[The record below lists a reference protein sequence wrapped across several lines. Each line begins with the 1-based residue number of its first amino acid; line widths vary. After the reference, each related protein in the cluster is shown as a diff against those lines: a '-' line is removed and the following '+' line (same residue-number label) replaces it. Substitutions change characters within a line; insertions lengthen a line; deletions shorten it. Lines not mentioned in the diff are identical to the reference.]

1 MQTELPDAMNPRG
14 ERMTQAEV
22 VTTKDVSKWADL
34 GQRFGVPII
43 IAAVIGSGMYYAM
56 RADVTQAANDNTR
69 QDVLIAQH
77 HDEIIRMK
85 ADASSLRDSLKS
97 LELQIDRRFMEMNSR
112 LDSISSTL
120 QAILMNRRAAGTE

>member
-1 MQTELPDAMNPRG
+1 MSETT
-14 ERMTQAEV
+14 TQAEV
-22 VTTKDVSKWADL
+22 LTTKDVSKWADL
-34 GQRFGVPII
+34 AQRFGVPII
-43 IAAVIGSGMYYAM
+43 MAVVIGSGIYYAM
-56 RADVTQAANDNTR
+56 RADVTQAAKDNSR

-97 LELQIDRRFMEMNSR
+97 LELQIDRRFMEMNNR

-120 QAILMNRRAAGTE
+120 QAILMNKRAAGTE